1 MRFFGTFFRTCL
13 RVRLSDWRIWLV
25 LLLFPLLVLSAAR
38 LLPAEEVTAPVQ
50 VGVVLPKEGGE
61 DFWRRLEGRSGL
73 VVTFH
78 AAGRAQAERQVAMG
92 RWDCALVLPED
103 FQARLD
109 RVDLEGLFVLLIGPG
124 SAVYPLVRETAAA
137 CVAECVSPAMAEGY
151 LLDSGILDRAGA
163 EGARPRLEETLLD
176 RDRVLVTLET
186 ADGRP
191 LDPLALADSGVSA
204 LLACL
209 VVFLLLIWLLFTAV
223 DLGRWL
229 DSPAARRLIPLRG
242 RPALIWPRLAA
253 ALVPALCAGGLA
265 LLLAA
270 GWMA

>member
-1 MRFFGTFFRTCL
+1 M
-13 RVRLSDWRIWLV
+13 
-25 LLLFPLLVLSAAR
+25 
-38 LLPAEEVTAPVQ
+38 
-50 VGVVLPKEGGE
+50 
-61 DFWRRLEGRSGL
+61 
-73 VVTFH
+73 
-78 AAGRAQAERQVAMG
+78 
-92 RWDCALVLPED
+92 
-103 FQARLD
+103 
-109 RVDLEGLFVLLIGPG
+109 
-124 SAVYPLVRETAAA
+124 
-137 CVAECVSPAMAEGY
+137 
-151 LLDSGILDRAGA
+151 
-163 EGARPRLEETLLD
+163 
-176 RDRVLVTLET
+176 LVTLET